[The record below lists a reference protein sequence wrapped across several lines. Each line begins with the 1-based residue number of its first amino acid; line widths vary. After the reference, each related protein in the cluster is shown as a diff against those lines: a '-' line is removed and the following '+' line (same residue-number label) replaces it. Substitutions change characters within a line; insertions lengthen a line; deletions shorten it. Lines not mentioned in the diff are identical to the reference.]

1 MLATDKIKST
11 GEKISIDHASDM
23 SKKHENTGKP
33 TKSFSS
39 AEDGT
44 QMEIKFSPNSSQ
56 QEKQEAFPLH
66 QSLKATG
73 RIEK

>member
-11 GEKISIDHASDM
+11 GGKISIDHASDM

-44 QMEIKFSPNSSQ
+44 
-56 QEKQEAFPLH
+56 
-66 QSLKATG
+66 
-73 RIEK
+73 

>member
-11 GEKISIDHASDM
+11 GEETSIDHTSDM
-23 SKKHENTGKP
+23 NKKHENTGKP

-44 QMEIKFSPNSSQ
+44 LMEIKFSPNSSQ
-56 QEKQEAFPLH
+56 
-66 QSLKATG
+66 
-73 RIEK
+73 